1 MISKLKKFH
10 EENLYSNSSGPLS
23 YVLLLTLD
31 LFFFIKYSI
40 KTLIIS
46 KHFKDT
52 KALKD
57 SFKNKNAFV
66 LANGPS
72 LKKIDL
78 EKIKQRQK
86 EFKSKVICVNSFIGK
101 LNSKLIPD
109 FYVLSDPV
117 YFGLDQELHTEETLK
132 EIKIDLELIEKNN
145 ITLFIPLKFKNKLN
159 IKTNVYYFNDIE
171 LRRFNK
177 NIIDITRPRGYLS
190 MTAYKALSVACY
202 LGFKKI
208 YIAGFDN
215 DYFKTIE
222 VDKENRIYYKE
233 EHYIEQGSSGKHLFS
248 SSEGLKQNQNTQS
261 ENLGKLLLSL
271 SYLFSDLDKFPKN
284 IINLNEESLIDSFKK
299 EDIFRNS

>member
-10 EENLYSNSSGPLS
+10 EDNLYSNSSSPLS
-23 YVLLLTLD
+23 YVLLLTLG
-31 LFFFIKYSI
+31 LFFFTKYSI

-109 FYVLSDPV
+109 FYVLSDPL
-117 YFGLDQELHTEETLK
+117 YFGLDQELSTEETLK
-132 EIKIDLELIEKNN
+132 EIKRDLELIEKNN
-145 ITLFIPLKFKNKLN
+145 VTLFIPLKFKNKLN

-190 MTAYKALSVACY
+190 VTAYKALSVACY

-215 DYFKTIE
+215 DYFKTFE
-222 VDKENRIYYKE
+222 VDKKNK
-233 EHYIEQGSSGKHLFS
+233 LFFKDNHAYNQKTAKFKINE
-248 SSEGLKQNQNTQS
+248 SEAKNMG
-261 ENLGKLLLSL
+261 ELLILHSK
-271 SYLFSDLDKFPKN
+271 LFSDLYRFPKN
-284 IINLNEESLIDSFKK
+284 IINLDHESLVDAFEKSNKFSLIKK
-299 EDIFRNS
+299 IC